1 MHMFPPLEA
10 TSLTFQLAPL
20 EQILID
26 FLVVALRIVYSLLLG
41 CGRFPSG
48 SFSARGIGRGRLCG
62 FSRFLPFGDFRL
74 RRDDP
79 LRIEERQ
86 DIAIARVHL
95 SDPLVEAMCQPHS
108 HDPPGSYLHM
118 RLQLVFPQLVID
130 VLQLERLHLLSIRV
144 PIDRISVALK
154 ATLLVDD
161 TSVVETELR
170 RFQQKSERRSFRNM
184 DSLRTCLSAVSPSSL
199 K

>member
-26 FLVVALRIVYSLLLG
+26 FLVVALRIFCSLLLG

-48 SFSARGIGRGRLCG
+48 DFVVRGIGSGRLCG
-62 FSRFLPFGDFRL
+62 FPCFFPFGDFRL

-86 DIAIARVHL
+86 DVAIARVHL
-95 SDPLVEAMCQPHS
+95 SDPLVEAVCQP
-108 HDPPGSYLHM
+108 DPDRTPNHLHM

-130 VLQLERLHLLSIRV
+130 VLQLERLHLLSVRV

-161 TSVVETELR
+161 TSVVKTELR
-170 RFQQKSERRSFRNM
+170 RFQQKSERRSFRNV
-184 DSLRTCLSAVSPSSL
+184 DSLRACLSAASPSSL